1 MITAERIDKND
12 FFRQATVRIC
22 GSLNID
28 RSLKNCFDYLEQII
42 PMSVMY
48 LHLFDPDHSV
58 IRKISAVIKD
68 TSEIFYDTIPIPE
81 SIKHRV
87 FADWSNLKDAIII
100 NRPESD
106 PVSKMVV
113 QYINRPDLSFIM
125 LPLKLEGDRLG
136 SISIYTKGKDQYSQV
151 HADLFSLLN
160 EPFSIAMSNV
170 LRHQEIL
177 KLKDILADD
186 NKYLNQELLRISG
199 DEIIGKDKGLK
210 GVMDMVRQVAPLNN
224 PVLLLGETGSGKEVI
239 ANAIH
244 YSSVRKNHP
253 FIKVNCGAIPENL
266 VDSELF
272 GHEKGAFTGAI
283 AQKRG
288 RFERAHKGTI
298 FLDEIGELP
307 PMAQIRMLRVLQD
320 NEIERV
326 GGTESI
332 TVDTRIISA
341 THRNLETMVANKQF
355 REDLWYRL
363 NVFPITIPPLRQRQ
377 EDIPELVRY
386 FLERKLK
393 ELKMP
398 VTPIVSADTIE
409 KLKSYRWPGNVREL
423 ENTLERALIQSR
435 GQTGSDFSFM
445 VETILQPCRNAAA
458 DEPDND
464 NKLMNLDDAMAVHI
478 QHALKIT
485 RGKIYGSD
493 GAAKLL
499 GVNPNT
505 LRSRM
510 DRLEIRYRR
519 KEVGV

>member
-1 MITAERIDKND
+1 MPIETIDVND

-22 GSLNID
+22 GSLDID
-28 RSLKNCFDYLEQII
+28 SALNNCFDYLEQII

-68 TSEIFYDTIPIPE
+68 TSEIPYDTIPIPA
-81 SIKHRV
+81 SIKHRMLT
-87 FADWSNLKDAIII
+87 DWSNLKGAVII
-100 NRPESD
+100 NRPETE
-106 PVSKMVV
+106 PVLKKVV
-113 QYINRPDLSFIM
+113 QYINRPDLSFLM
-125 LPLKLEGDRLG
+125 LPLKLEGDRFGSLG
-136 SISIYTKGKDQYSQV
+136 VYSKGKDRYTQA

-177 KLKDILADD
+177 KFKDILADD
-186 NKYLNQELLRISG
+186 NRYLHQELLRISG
-199 DEIIGKDKGLK
+199 DEIIGKEKGLK
-210 GVMDMVRQVAPLNN
+210 GVMDMVGQVAPLNN

-244 YSSVRKNHP
+244 YSSLRKNHP

-307 PMAQIRMLRVLQD
+307 QMAQIRLLRVLQN

-341 THRNLETMVANKQF
+341 THRNLEEMISKKQF

-363 NVFPITIPPLRQRQ
+363 NIFPITIPPLRQRQ
-377 EDIPELVRY
+377 EDIRELVRY
-386 FLERKLK
+386 FFKKKSK
-393 ELKMP
+393 ELKLP
-398 VTPIVSADTIE
+398 VTPAVSAETIE
-409 KLKSYRWPGNVREL
+409 KLKSNRWTGNVREL
-423 ENTLERALIQSR
+423 ENTIERALIQSR
-435 GQTGSDFSFM
+435 GQTGSDISFI
-445 VETILQPCRNAAA
+445 VDTILQPYRNTVSPESFS
-458 DEPDND
+458 D
-464 NKLMNLDDAMAVHI
+464 KKIMKLDDAMAGHI
-478 QHALKIT
+478 QHALNICE
-485 RGKIYGSD
+485 GKIYGTD

-510 DRLEIRYRR
+510 DRLGIRYRR
-519 KEVGV
+519 KEV